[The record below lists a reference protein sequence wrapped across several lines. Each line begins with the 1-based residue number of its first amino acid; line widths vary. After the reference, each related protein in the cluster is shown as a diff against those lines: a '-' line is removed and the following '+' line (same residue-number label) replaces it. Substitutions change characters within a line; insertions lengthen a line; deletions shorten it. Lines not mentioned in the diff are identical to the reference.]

1 MSLEEKPTLFLEFH
15 SSEAGLDEQTNLVAD
30 IARDN
35 GGSDFQFAKQ
45 VRRRSLLLFLL
56 ALNQISAQFLLCSF
70 VTTEP

>member
-1 MSLEEKPTLFLEFH
+1 MRDRDCTNPRFSEQATNAYSNMSLEEKPTLFLEFH

-45 VRRRSLLLFLL
+45 VSLD
-56 ALNQISAQFLLCSF
+56 QD
-70 VTTEP
+70 

>member
-45 VRRRSLLLFLL
+45 VSLD
-56 ALNQISAQFLLCSF
+56 QD
-70 VTTEP
+70 